1 MFYFLPGISQ
11 KHGHGVGDI
20 PVATPDEVSLQ
31 TTANVGDFARFSL
44 VKAHGMLY
52 SVLNIYVKTIFSC
65 LSSFKIH
72 VVMFIISFCRIY

>member
-1 MFYFLPGISQ
+1 
-11 KHGHGVGDI
+11 
-20 PVATPDEVSLQ
+20 
-31 TTANVGDFARFSL
+31 L

-52 SVLNIYVKTIFSC
+52 SVWNIYVMTIFSC